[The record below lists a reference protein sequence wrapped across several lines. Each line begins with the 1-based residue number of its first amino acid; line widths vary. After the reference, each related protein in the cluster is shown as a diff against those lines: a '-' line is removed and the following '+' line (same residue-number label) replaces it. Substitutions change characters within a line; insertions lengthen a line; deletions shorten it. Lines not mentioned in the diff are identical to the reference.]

1 MTRHSATTARVVG
14 FIVFL
19 LICAWDV
26 DAMRPHIA
34 AHSWTTLAFVSLFLA
49 AHLSDYLT
57 IGRLVNRLDSLSLDS
72 LTFDLLTFANADEMV
87 GAVVGYERRE
97 SSVLP
102 RKPPE
107 HYVFTTV
114 TAVEAKAAGA
124 PYPIALQTHHRAT
137 GLVQPAT
144 YRDLYPE
151 PGAGHVG
158 TAPAPSPEWKKSAQ
172 QRATLLGKGPRNRE
186 HFEAISTANA

>member
-14 FIVFL
+14 FILFL

-57 IGRLVNRLDSLSLDS
+57 IGRLVNRLDSLSFDS
-72 LTFDLLTFANADEMV
+72 LTFANADEMV
-87 GAVVGYERRE
+87 GAVVGYERRQ

-107 HYVFTTV
+107 LYVFTTV
-114 TAVEAKAAGA
+114 TAVEAKAAGS
-124 PYPIALQTHHRAT
+124 PYPIARQAHHRAT
-137 GLVQPAT
+137 GLVRPPT
-144 YRDLYPE
+144 YQDLYAE
-151 PGAGHVG
+151 PGARHVG
-158 TAPAPSPEWKKSAQ
+158 TAPAPSPEWKKRP
-172 QRATLLGKGPRNRE
+172 QRATLSGQGPPNQQG
-186 HFEAISTANA
+186 AL